1 MAASRYRR
9 ASIVVLL
16 MLPLGALAQQDPPDE
31 LPPDT
36 RRIVL
41 DLRFT
46 VEDLNRVMET
56 EAEVRIE
63 LAADVLFDFDSAAIK
78 PAAMASLE
86 RAAGIIRDEAQGEVR
101 VEGHT
106 DSKGANDYNQTL
118 SEQRAD
124 AIRDWLV
131 SDGGLAE
138 VTFVTAGFGET
149 HPAVPN
155 EKNDG
160 SDDSLG
166 RQRNRRV
173 EIIITKVG

>member
-1 MAASRYRR
+1 MEPADRKRRPGFTAASRYRL
-9 ASIVVLL
+9 ASIAVLL

-63 LAADVLFDFDSAAIK
+63 FAADVLFDFDSAAIK

-86 RAAGIIRDEAQGEVR
+86 RVGGIIRDEAQGEVR
-101 VEGHT
+101 VEG
-106 DSKGANDYNQTL
+106 
-118 SEQRAD
+118 
-124 AIRDWLV
+124 
-131 SDGGLAE
+131 
-138 VTFVTAGFGET
+138 
-149 HPAVPN
+149 
-155 EKNDG
+155 
-160 SDDSLG
+160 
-166 RQRNRRV
+166 
-173 EIIITKVG
+173 